1 MGRAKT
7 EKFPIFAGFSLDS
20 KTNKMSAGYI
30 IGISIK
36 PADFGLTGS
45 EDNATM
51 AAAVVKSLE
60 AQGAAEATAR
70 AEAAEQRA
78 EAVVADAQAAAHFAQ
93 SVAHLLASPG
103 AEAEAVQHLRADDLP
118 HLLDCLRERLAEQ
131 RAEAYRAFAAAVV
144 RGVYPGDTGAVLANH
159 IDTDLLP
166 DALTRLHERLA
177 EQGAAA
183 AEAEVARLR
192 ADCAILGSELSEAN
206 RLLISGVPQ
215 QRGAAAER
223 AKIVAALKRHSSYRM
238 DEDLYHL
245 ACEIEAEAQPAEVP
259 NG

>member
-7 EKFPIFAGFSLDS
+7 EKFPIFAGFSLDP

-78 EAVVADAQAAAHFAQ
+78 EAVVADAQAAAHFCR

-118 HLLDCLRERLAEQ
+118 HLFDCLRERLAEQ
-131 RAEAYRAFAAAVV
+131 RAEA
-144 RGVYPGDTGAVLANH
+144 LA
-159 IDTDLLP
+159 
-166 DALTRLHERLA
+166 
-177 EQGAAA
+177 
-183 AEAEVARLR
+183 AEVARLR
-192 ADCAILGSELSEAN
+192 AVIDDAVAELPVWPDGAYQTPAERDVSGVRA
-206 RLLISGVPQ
+206 RLL
-215 QRGAAAER
+215 
-223 AKIVAALKRHSSYRM
+223 AAL
-238 DEDLYHL
+238 
-245 ACEIEAEAQPAEVP
+245 AEAQPAEAP